1 VLVQCRSAALAHLCK
16 QLEPIITALADEC
29 HKRVQGGRDREER
42 DDYAR
47 AVGRLRERHAEFLE
61 GFKKEYGEQFEAATQ
76 ALQGA
81 GTVRRDASGNDLA
94 MLKTNLLENQV
105 AVGKLAAQLKQAA
118 AAELTQ
124 VSARIA
130 TLFRRAAVDDGDNP
144 LGPLAIANA
153 VYAGVAELDLPGR
166 VMRAMRPELEQR
178 LVAPVREHY
187 QGLNGALERLGIAP
201 AVPKPAPA
209 RPPAQPAASAPATAG
224 DGANPAAPS
233 PASQAAAKA
242 AVSSALHGAGT
253 PAAVAL
259 FLQETWT
266 AVLARAHSAQGVD
279 GAAWSESLATMNEL
293 LATLRPAPDP
303 AERTRLVGMLPA
315 MLKRLTAGMD
325 AVALDPA
332 KRKAVLDA
340 LMPLHRE
347 LMRGPSK
354 A

>member
-1 VLVQCRSAALAHLCK
+1 LAQCRAAALARLCA
-16 QLEPIITALADEC
+16 QIEPILAALADEC
-29 HKRVQGGRDREER
+29 HKRVQSGRDREER

-47 AVGRLRERHAEFLE
+47 AVGRLRERHVAFLE
-61 GFKKEYGEQFEAATQ
+61 GFKKEYAEQFEAAAQ

-81 GTVRRDASGNDLA
+81 GTVRRDASGDDLA

-105 AVGKLAAQLKQAA
+105 AVGKLAAQLKQAS

-124 VSARIA
+124 LSARVA
-130 TLFRRAAVDDGDNP
+130 TLFRCIAVDDGDNP

-178 LVAPVREHY
+178 LVAPVRELY
-187 QGLNGALERLGIAP
+187 QGLNGALHKLGIAP
-201 AVPKPAPA
+201 AAPKPAP
-209 RPPAQPAASAPATAG
+209 PPPRAQPAASTAAAASA
-224 DGANPAAPS
+224 DANAAAPS
-233 PASQAAAKA
+233 TASKAAASA
-242 AVSSALHGAGT
+242 AVSSALHGTGAP
-253 PAAVAL
+253 PAIAL
-259 FLQETWT
+259 FLQETWAT
-266 AVLARAHSAQGVD
+266 VLARAHAAQGAD

-293 LATLRPAPDP
+293 LSTLRPAPDP
-303 AERTRLVGMLPA
+303 AERTRLVGLLPA

-325 AVALDPA
+325 AVALEPA

>member
-1 VLVQCRSAALAHLCK
+1 VLVQCRSAALARLCK

-29 HKRVQGGRDREER
+29 HKRVLGGRDREER
-42 DDYAR
+42 DDYAH

-61 GFKKEYGEQFEAATQ
+61 GFKKRYGEQFEAATR
-76 ALQGA
+76 ALHGA
-81 GTVRRDASGNDLA
+81 DTVRRDASGDDLA

-105 AVGKLAAQLKQAA
+105 AIGKLAAQLKQAA
-118 AAELTQ
+118 TELVQ
-124 VSARIA
+124 VPARMA

-178 LVAPVREHY
+178 LVAPVRELY
-187 QGLNGALERLGIAP
+187 QGLNGALVRLGIAP
-201 AVPKPAPA
+201 AVQKPAPA
-209 RPPAQPAASAPATAG
+209 RPPAQPAASAPATAS
-224 DGANPAAPS
+224 DGANAAAPS
-233 PASQAAAKA
+233 PASQAAARA

-266 AVLARAHSAQGVD
+266 AVRARAHAAQGVD
-279 GAAWSESLATMNEL
+279 GAAWSESLAT
-293 LATLRPAPDP
+293 LRPPPDP
-303 AERTRLVGMLPA
+303 AERSRLVGVLPVMLE
-315 MLKRLTAGMD
+315 RHTAGMD